1 MSCCDDNMR
10 QHFDRMN
17 EEANQDI
24 TRTFDLIDKMKS
36 GEVTGVELD
45 EKSMRIPFKIFPAD
59 RLSDD
64 HCVQRTDAIHNAEV
78 AMREKCAASRNQLP
92 AESNTPH
99 RTASVNGHPVI
110 IKRESLSRKRSGV

>member
-1 MSCCDDNMR
+1 MSCCDDNIR

-64 HCVQRTDAIHNAEV
+64 HTVEDRIHNAEV
-78 AMREKCAASRNQLP
+78 AMREKCAKIAETYYGWHKPDYPEYCDGDP
-92 AESNTPH
+92 AGDIAAKI
-99 RTASVNGHPVI
+99 R
-110 IKRESLSRKRSGV
+110 SLK